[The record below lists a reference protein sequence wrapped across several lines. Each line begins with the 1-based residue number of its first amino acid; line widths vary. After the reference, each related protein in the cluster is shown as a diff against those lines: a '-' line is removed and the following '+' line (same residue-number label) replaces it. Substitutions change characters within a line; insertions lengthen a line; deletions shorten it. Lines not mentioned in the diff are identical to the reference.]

1 MHSKDLSELEGKAR
15 RDSMI
20 RNLGDPIGV
29 FFFGDHERSQGGV
42 KKKKATTIIGNK

>member
-29 FFFGDHERSQGGV
+29 FFFLEIMSEV
-42 KKKKATTIIGNK
+42 KAE